1 MECALS
7 DARSRFFEAKET
19 GSSLESSVA
28 HISSLIP
35 SESSKKSSIF
45 GEKGNSAESVERSDD
60 IVFPLFKKD
69 DSSPGNYAI
78 LSTSLRSDVDGYGA
92 MSVTENELLVN
103 EIVHANGHGLADS
116 YDASDNYQSSI
127 KVSM

>member
-19 GSSLESSVA
+19 ESSLASSVA
-28 HISSLIP
+28 HISSLMP
-35 SESSKKSSIF
+35 SDLSNNSSIL
-45 GEKGNSAESVERSDD
+45 GEMGNTAESVGRSDH
-60 IVFPLFKKD
+60 ITYPLFKKD
-69 DSSPGNYAI
+69 DSSLGNYAI
-78 LSTSLRSDVDGYGA
+78 SSTSLRSDVDGYGA

-103 EIVHANGHGLADS
+103 EIVHEKGHGFADS
-116 YDASDNYQSSI
+116 FDVNDNYQSSI